1 MTEIATK
8 GTLGTIEKEEGA
20 IGEYISRKE
29 QRNIPYTC
37 TGNLL
42 YTQHCG
48 GKCCYCFWHPRF
60 LPVSRVESCTKEN
73 AEEVGMESSVF
84 QVFSVAYV
92 DSINLDIAEKV

>member
-1 MTEIATK
+1 MSSFKDCA
-8 GTLGTIEKEEGA
+8 L
-20 IGEYISRKE
+20 
-29 QRNIPYTC
+29 
-37 TGNLL
+37 
-42 YTQHCG
+42 
-48 GKCCYCFWHPRF
+48 PRF